1 MSNTHFSSAS
11 ERASSHSSLPGLF
24 NLRVRAWA
32 AWKRHRQERALENLS
47 YDTLKDIGFPS
58 VDDAVH
64 KTEQ

>member
-1 MSNTHFSSAS
+1 MSTNQYSPSS
-11 ERASSHSSLPGLF
+11 SSQSLAALPGLF
-24 NLRVRAWA
+24 SLRARAWA
-32 AWKRHRQERALENLS
+32 AWKRHRNERALESLS

>member
-1 MSNTHFSSAS
+1 MSNTQFSSAS

-24 NLRVRAWA
+24 NLQVRAWT

-64 KTEQ
+64 KNGQ